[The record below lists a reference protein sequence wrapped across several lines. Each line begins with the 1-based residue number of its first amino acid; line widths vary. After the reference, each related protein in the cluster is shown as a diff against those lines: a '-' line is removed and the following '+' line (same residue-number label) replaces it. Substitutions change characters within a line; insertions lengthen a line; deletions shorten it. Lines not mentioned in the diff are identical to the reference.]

1 MAQEVTNF
9 ARFYA
14 LFNKL
19 PYQGDREEFKKQ
31 IVLQYTWNRT
41 DSLKE
46 MTAKEYEVCCT
57 ALEKLSGQDEWRQKL
72 REELRRKRSVCLKL
86 MQQLGIDTT
95 DWNRVNEFCNNPRI
109 AGKPF
114 VQVSTAELEQ
124 LAIKLRAIQRKGGLT
139 DKWSNMDKKA
149 HEALERIRKDV
160 TLTTSD
166 MENQDAAEFFNEL
179 ADWAYANGEAMLI
192 DDEPEKQDDY
202 EDR

>member
-95 DWNRVNEFCNNPRI
+95 DWNRVN
-109 AGKPF
+109 
-114 VQVSTAELEQ
+114 
-124 LAIKLRAIQRKGGLT
+124 
-139 DKWSNMDKKA
+139 
-149 HEALERIRKDV
+149 
-160 TLTTSD
+160 
-166 MENQDAAEFFNEL
+166 
-179 ADWAYANGEAMLI
+179 
-192 DDEPEKQDDY
+192 
-202 EDR
+202 

>member
-72 REELRRKRSVCLKL
+72 REELRRKRSIYGKCVY
-86 MQQLGIDTT
+86 
-95 DWNRVNEFCNNPRI
+95 EF
-109 AGKPF
+109 A
-114 VQVSTAELEQ
+114 
-124 LAIKLRAIQRKGGLT
+124 
-139 DKWSNMDKKA
+139 
-149 HEALERIRKDV
+149 
-160 TLTTSD
+160 
-166 MENQDAAEFFNEL
+166 
-179 ADWAYANGEAMLI
+179 
-192 DDEPEKQDDY
+192 
-202 EDR
+202 

>member
-124 LAIKLRAIQRKGGLT
+124 RQMCIRDRPSWNNWPSNCGL
-139 DKWSNMDKKA
+139 SN
-149 HEALERIRKDV
+149 
-160 TLTTSD
+160 
-166 MENQDAAEFFNEL
+166 
-179 ADWAYANGEAMLI
+179 
-192 DDEPEKQDDY
+192 EK
-202 EDR
+202 EV